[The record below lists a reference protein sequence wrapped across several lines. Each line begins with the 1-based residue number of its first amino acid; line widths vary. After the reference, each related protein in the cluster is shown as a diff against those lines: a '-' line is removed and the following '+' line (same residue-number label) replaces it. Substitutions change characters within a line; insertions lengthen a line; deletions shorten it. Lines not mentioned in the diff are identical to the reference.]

1 MSFLL
6 VLAMVIGLM
15 PGMSLTAKAQTT
27 LSGNGT
33 ESDPYRITSADDW
46 NTLATSV
53 NGGIDYSG
61 KYLKLMDD
69 ITVSQMIGINNHA
82 SGSDPQ
88 TNRRSFSGTFD
99 GDGHTLNLNIK
110 DKNTHGAAPFSATK
124 NATIKNLNVTGSVVG
139 GIHSAGLVGV
149 PNGTLTVENCTVS
162 AAISDSTHHGGFVG
176 HAFNATVN
184 LKSCIFD
191 GSLTGGTLGGMIG
204 WSGLSADKRP
214 SINIDNCLFSGTYT
228 TTGAFNPV
236 GYTATDNDRATI
248 TNFYTTKA
256 ASGTATKLI
265 INGTINTT
273 VAQVQVGSGFTY
285 YSTINDAVTAWN
297 SAADGATLKLLTDV
311 TTASTINVTGTKTLD
326 LNDHV
331 LTGNVS
337 NGSVIE
343 IRNSATL
350 KLVDSATNKTTRY
363 YTPTSSGS
371 ATISSTGTDQS
382 FTGGYITG
390 TASGTTSNDFNSGY
404 HVGGGVYVAKGST
417 FNMNGGNIFGVNHNG
432 NNPEGAGV
440 FVCGTFNMNG
450 GEIVGNYNK
459 NNGGG
464 VGTSAGSS
472 VQISGGTISHNRT
485 SWGGG
490 ITVRGTFRMSG
501 GTISGNTASGGGG
514 GIHVDNAGNGSP
526 SVTLTGGSITG
537 NTSSQ
542 NGGGINCYG
551 VSTFN
556 ISGSPVINGNK
567 HGDAVENVYLQN
579 PKKITVNGALT
590 SDASIGI
597 TMQTPGVFTA
607 GGNAAQYADCFTS
620 DNEIYIVEKEGDEL
634 KLATEPHEHDD
645 IDFTVWTSNNS
656 LPNTAG
662 SYYLKNDVTISSTWN
677 VPTGTTNLCLNG
689 HVITRNGKG
698 DAIYLDGSDTL
709 NIYDCGT
716 TKRYYKI
723 NTSTHRGELVD
734 SEEGADGSFTGGYI
748 TASDGRGISTPA
760 TENLKSY
767 VNMYGGTVF
776 SCKSTC
782 GAGIYSFGHFHMYYG
797 AFIGNYDSGQS
808 DTWGGAVY
816 NAGELVIE
824 GGLIRH
830 NYDFRGG
837 GVFQEMWKN
846 STGTIKGGRIVDNIA
861 TNNGGGVYLNYN
873 SPTKPKFIIC
883 GNPEISGNKV
893 GDSENNVY
901 IPDNTSQY
909 VSVGGELSNAT
920 PIGISM
926 KTPGVFTNSTDVAFN
941 DAGKFTSDNESYV
954 VIKNGSNQL
963 ELISA
968 NTVASVTS
976 GETTT
981 YYDTLKEAIS
991 NAPNGSTVTLLKDV
1005 TETQTAY
1012 MNNNG
1017 TYGGDGNVID
1027 GKTITITSNGIGDER
1042 KTVTGSRFDVRNDG
1056 NLTFKNII
1064 IDGGVTSSAN
1074 KVNGTTNSWSHYLM
1088 AASHGSTLTFDTG
1101 TLVKNY
1107 YASAHGVINAGGGR
1121 YGVYN
1126 ASNNGSTINIKE
1138 GSVFQN
1144 LGANYGVFRA
1154 DYKSTINMS
1163 GGLVTNCTSY
1173 QNEGVLAYVAQGS
1186 TFNMSGGEISNCSP
1200 EGVAPGVVFLH
1211 SSQNNG
1217 HNTFTMTGGTIE
1229 GNTAKLGGAVYSDN
1243 VDNVITIGGSAAI
1256 ASGNTGTQ
1264 IDNGQTGSSNIY
1276 LAAGQTMTID
1286 STHLGGTSNIGV
1298 YTKTAPTESADVKIA
1313 SGASKDDIQYIHS
1326 DLTGNAGTIFCDG
1339 EKDWMYYNDT
1349 LYEITNTHHTHAA
1362 GTIWLTVTASIKAKA
1377 VTYNANGASGGNVPT
1392 DNTPYN
1398 IGDTVTVLGNAGSL
1412 TRDGYTFDGWNTKAD
1427 GSGTTYAANAAFT
1440 ITEDTTLYAQW
1451 MKDYAYLDAVWNAT
1465 TKQVDYPEKSIGADK
1480 VTVVNATTTK
1490 WNSGWYAVTEN
1501 VTISG
1506 RVTVNGDVK
1515 LILCNGATLT
1525 ATNGISVDS
1534 GKKFTVYGQTND
1546 TNLMGILNSRT
1557 QTTTGVASAGIGGSG
1572 KGKISGVITINGGK
1586 VSASGSRE
1594 AGGAGIGGGFN
1605 ASGGT
1610 TVINGGV
1617 VTVPTRKS
1625 VAGIGGGRHG
1635 SGGNITINGGTVNA
1649 GGYAGAAIGGAYQGS
1664 AGNITIN
1671 GGTVTATDGTR
1682 GAAIGSGEKKNSS
1695 TNAGTI
1701 RINGGKVIARNTAG
1715 SGSGGAG
1722 IGGGYNVPGGTII
1735 ITGGEVTATSVYGAG
1750 IGGGPGANGG
1760 KVTISGGTVTAYGS
1774 SGGVGIGKGKSGKN
1788 QGSLTIANDHVC
1800 LAGDSESAAGAC
1812 FNYQSHRKKWVKIWQ
1827 HIHSEI
1833 TYGIEGNVLTAA
1845 CTDDTDNCNLV
1856 DGKLT
1861 LTLTAPNK
1869 LYDAKVYDKAK
1880 TAWTSVNHNEW
1891 EEFSILTGTTS
1902 KSGGSIEYYQG
1913 ETKLGGAPTE
1923 EGTYIAKLPIVLNS
1937 KNEYL
1942 EQEFMIIKPE
1952 AIFVTVPEVKEL
1964 TYDGTGQEL
1973 ITAGVGRDGTIQ
1985 YSLDDQN
1992 YSDEIPAATN
2002 AGDYTVWVYVKGDD
2016 LHNDSPKVS
2025 FDVTIKKKPAPIL
2038 TDGQKPTA
2046 NTAVPEGD
2054 DPDKETPLLNPPTE
2068 AAPDGYKI
2076 VYAIG
2081 KDDTNVPETG
2091 WSEDIPEGKDG
2102 TYYIWFKAV
2111 KDDNHEET
2119 KPENIKV
2126 TRIDYNV
2133 TLSPSTPTVGE
2144 PVTVAVTPKDDTVVY
2159 EWYTGDDSG
2168 EFTLI
2173 AGETGNTYTPTD
2185 ADKGRTLKVVAKLG
2199 DKVIGEDIADLPVAE
2214 TASETDK
2221 QIVEG
2226 EIYESDGTTK
2236 VVNAKITLKRG
2247 NTVVATTNTDDN
2259 GKYSF
2264 SVESGIYN
2272 VVSEYNG
2279 VTKTELVEITSSQDF
2294 DLTMPEKNTN
2304 SVLVVGNDAPDIMV
2318 GGLDVEAET
2327 VRAAQNG
2334 EPGTVTVTMTVEKK
2348 EDSTETSENINAIK
2362 QQASDKTLEFFE
2374 TKLVKVVDNT
2384 TDNAVTETDNVL
2396 TIVVPYDFTGKDNV
2410 TVYRSYGETTEAL
2423 SDKMPGTDG
2432 TFQID
2437 NEAKTITIYTSRLAT
2452 YAIGYNAINKESVET
2467 FNTEKEEQ
2475 KTAADNLIK
2484 EDDSDE
2490 SKDLVEAAKKAID
2503 ELPYDYDK
2511 TLDKNKEALDEI
2523 INKLEKDLEKQR
2535 VLDKLTDT
2543 PADVKI
2549 DQGEPVI
2556 NVDTEKIPEEYVE
2569 VVEEIAKKTTAD
2581 IEDAVIKQAQE
2592 IVNKSDDVEDSDKNI
2607 VIIPSL
2613 EIDAKDYVLSEDDAK
2628 LTLDI
2633 EAVYKSYE
2641 TTDDINNAADTMSAA
2656 ASDDEADRE
2665 KVREIGKGTID
2676 TKGTPVNIRIELPE
2690 EFAQSIG
2697 ATEDST
2703 NDAPETAYVK
2713 HSSNGINYEYNAKI
2727 YYDDDGYVAEF
2738 VDPNGLGTFTLS
2750 GNSESVVSTGGN
2762 NYTDLQS
2769 AIDDTEDGAVIKLIN
2784 DENVS
2789 ATINEEKTITIDK
2802 DDHTGVV
2809 DITVPPTLILTKTD
2823 NEDGTTTYKAV
2834 TKYTVTFNA
2843 NGGTGT
2849 MAVQEIG
2856 GKAAL
2861 NANTFTRE
2869 GFVFDGWNTKADGK
2883 GTAYADKADITPT
2896 ADMTLYA
2903 QWKENPKTED
2913 KKEDD
2918 KSKDDKKAD
2927 EPKTDDKKADEPK
2940 IDETL
2945 EASKK
2950 NAEDKINNVVA
2961 EVNKIVDSL
2970 TNITAEKKEELKKQN
2985 DTTIADAKNAVDSSI
3000 YVEAVEAAYQKA
3012 IEATKATLKDAIKT
3026 EVESQIVAAKK
3037 TIDNTKGLT
3046 NNQKKALKT
3055 EVDKE
3060 AKKVIDSLDSTVEKI
3075 VDNAAKGT
3083 TLDAASTKENTALVN
3098 KLMNKTAEI
3107 AKEAKSDAQ
3116 VEVAANKYATPE
3128 KLRKNTLSINMKLK
3142 VEQVG
3147 KKIIIEWGKVKDA
3160 DGYQVFVQYCGKD
3173 FSKKASKTIKKNSTT
3188 KLSVTKI
3195 NGKKLNLK
3203 KNYKILV
3210 RAYKKAGG
3218 KKLNIG
3224 KSITAHIVGLKNNNY
3239 TNVKDIKITN
3249 HTIIYVGVGGTHK
3262 IKAKTILVDS
3272 SKKQLSDAHAK
3283 EFRYASADP
3292 EIAKVNAKGEVTGI
3306 KEGSTIIYVY
3316 ARNGYTKEIKLI
3328 VVK

>member
-1 MSFLL
+1 
-6 VLAMVIGLM
+6 MVFSTLTGIA
-15 PGMSLTAKAQTT
+15 PGTSMTAKADGSIVNLQAALDENAVYGPTMLKDGSFEELTNITSGWTHIDNGNTKGEYTGSGWGTTDSEIEVGFDGPGVYGIQKPTVGKYFCEMNYNKNAILYQDLTTCPGDIIMWTLQHAARSGSGEQSMKVWIGGSDGNYPNGTGPTINATENAHIKADSLAEFSSAGVTNPDGSILGYAKSDDLSALKLNPDGTKSNPWYTARGVYIIPDNQTT
-27 LSGNGT
+27 TRFAFASISPTTGVGNMLDNITFATLLGNVSAVRNNDSSVTIKGYWGDEDTSKKMMIKILETIHEVDMSSVVGKNFTLTIPAEMVSHVDEITVYHPDYERVVYEIVRGDNNELVCRLHQHQFTYTVDGPTITAKCTNTCPLPDHKASLTITASKEGAVITGDTDEFSPIPTINYYKANDDDTRGDAFEPITSAPTDVGKYWAEFTLGGKTAHVVYEIEPVASIGDKVYSTLQAAIDAANNNDTINLLTDVKENVTFDKSDVTAILDLKGHTIDGDKKGTVITIKKGTLTLNDSSEGKTGVITGGYTSGNGGGISIIGGT
-33 ESDPYRITSADDW
+33 FIMNNGTIEGNYAQNGGGVSVANNVTFVMNGGVIQYNEGYGYTAGVLLNGS
-46 NTLATSV
+46 NTDFTM
-53 NGGIDYSG
+53 NGGIIRFNVGKMYGGVGSAGAKTKFSGTAVVKDNVIFDSTNGKITKTESGYTLAEGGTPCDVRNTSSNPGMIEIVDTLQSGAQIGVYNYMNGNVITTGYNTYNSDDDPSNYFFSDDKNYVVIKNDSGEALLYSELMISSVEDWNSFVSEVNNGNTFVGTIVKLTKDIEGITQFINVG
-61 KYLKLMDD
+61 K
-69 ITVSQMIGINNHA
+69 QFN
-82 SGSDPQ
+82 
-88 TNRRSFSGTFD
+88 GTFD
-99 GDGHTLNLNIK
+99 GQNHIMIVDFQYGSSTSLRGAALFPTLNSGNITVR
-110 DKNTHGAAPFSATK
+110 NLTLGGVINGGQHSAGIIGEVAAGNATK
-124 NATIKNLNVTGSVVG
+124 NVTLENVNVIADITQTSS
-139 GIHSAGLVGV
+139 HL
-149 PNGTLTVENCTVS
+149 
-162 AAISDSTHHGGFVG
+162 GGFVG
-176 HAFNATVN
+176 HGGTNDTVTIKNCHFLGYMGNSSGNATAIGGIVGWGEN
-184 LKSCIFD
+184 SAKAKISDSSF
-191 GSLTGGTLGGMIG
+191 GGTCGETSTFDPMVILNGAPTGNFTREG
-204 WSGLSADKRP
+204 TLRANKESYGSSGKRY
-214 SINIDNCLFSGTYT
+214 NT
-228 TTGAFNPV
+228 TTESCSTLE
-236 GYTATDNDRATI
+236 YTVNSEY
-248 TNFYTTKA
+248 FYNGDPIGIEISVTEP
-256 ASGTATKLI
+256 ASGAIITYGTEEGKYLSLESPTLTKPGEKI
-265 INGTINTT
+265 
-273 VAQVQVGSGFTY
+273 VY
-285 YSTINDAVTAWN
+285 YQIA
-297 SAADGATLKLLTDV
+297 
-311 TTASTINVTGTKTLD
+311 
-326 LNDHV
+326 
-331 LTGNVS
+331 
-337 NGSVIE
+337 
-343 IRNSATL
+343 
-350 KLVDSATNKTTRY
+350 Y
-363 YTPTSSGS
+363 P
-371 ATISSTGTDQS
+371 
-382 FTGGYITG
+382 
-390 TASGTTSNDFNSGY
+390 
-404 HVGGGVYVAKGST
+404 
-417 FNMNGGNIFGVNHNG
+417 
-432 NNPEGAGV
+432 
-440 FVCGTFNMNG
+440 
-450 GEIVGNYNK
+450 NYN
-459 NNGGG
+459 
-464 VGTSAGSS
+464 
-472 VQISGGTISHNRT
+472 
-485 SWGGG
+485 
-490 ITVRGTFRMSG
+490 TVRG
-501 GTISGNTASGGGG
+501 
-514 GIHVDNAGNGSP
+514 
-526 SVTLTGGSITG
+526 SVTLTINKATPTVIAPTAKTLAYTGSKQELVNAGTTTEGTIQYALSTDATTVPTTG
-537 NTSSQ
+537 W
-542 NGGGINCYG
+542 G
-551 VSTFN
+551 
-556 ISGSPVINGNK
+556 
-567 HGDAVENVYLQN
+567 
-579 PKKITVNGALT
+579 
-590 SDASIGI
+590 ASI
-597 TMQTPGVFTA
+597 
-607 GGNAAQYADCFTS
+607 
-620 DNEIYIVEKEGDEL
+620 
-634 KLATEPHEHDD
+634 
-645 IDFTVWTSNNS
+645 
-656 LPNTAG
+656 
-662 SYYLKNDVTISSTWN
+662 
-677 VPTGTTNLCLNG
+677 PTG
-689 HVITRNGKG
+689 I
-698 DAIYLDGSDTL
+698 DA
-709 NIYDCGT
+709 GT
-716 TKRYYKI
+716 YYVWYK
-723 NTSTHRGELVD
+723 V
-734 SEEGADGSFTGGYI
+734 
-748 TASDGRGISTPA
+748 
-760 TENLKSY
+760 
-767 VNMYGGTVF
+767 
-776 SCKSTC
+776 
-782 GAGIYSFGHFHMYYG
+782 
-797 AFIGNYDSGQS
+797 
-808 DTWGGAVY
+808 
-816 NAGELVIE
+816 
-824 GGLIRH
+824 
-830 NYDFRGG
+830 
-837 GVFQEMWKN
+837 
-846 STGTIKGGRIVDNIA
+846 
-861 TNNGGGVYLNYN
+861 
-873 SPTKPKFIIC
+873 
-883 GNPEISGNKV
+883 V
-893 GDSENNVY
+893 GDSNHEDY
-901 IPDNTSQY
+901 IASSP
-909 VSVGGELSNAT
+909 V
-920 PIGISM
+920 
-926 KTPGVFTNSTDVAFN
+926 
-941 DAGKFTSDNESYV
+941 
-954 VIKNGSNQL
+954 
-963 ELISA
+963 
-968 NTVASVTS
+968 TV
-976 GETTT
+976 
-981 YYDTLKEAIS
+981 
-991 NAPNGSTVTLLKDV
+991 
-1005 TETQTAY
+1005 
-1012 MNNNG
+1012 
-1017 TYGGDGNVID
+1017 
-1027 GKTITITSNGIGDER
+1027 
-1042 KTVTGSRFDVRNDG
+1042 
-1056 NLTFKNII
+1056 I
-1064 IDGGVTSSAN
+1064 IDQV
-1074 KVNGTTNSWSHYLM
+1074 
-1088 AASHGSTLTFDTG
+1088 ST
-1101 TLVKNY
+1101 
-1107 YASAHGVINAGGGR
+1107 
-1121 YGVYN
+1121 
-1126 ASNNGSTINIKE
+1126 
-1138 GSVFQN
+1138 
-1144 LGANYGVFRA
+1144 
-1154 DYKSTINMS
+1154 
-1163 GGLVTNCTSY
+1163 
-1173 QNEGVLAYVAQGS
+1173 
-1186 TFNMSGGEISNCSP
+1186 
-1200 EGVAPGVVFLH
+1200 
-1211 SSQNNG
+1211 
-1217 HNTFTMTGGTIE
+1217 
-1229 GNTAKLGGAVYSDN
+1229 
-1243 VDNVITIGGSAAI
+1243 
-1256 ASGNTGTQ
+1256 
-1264 IDNGQTGSSNIY
+1264 
-1276 LAAGQTMTID
+1276 
-1286 STHLGGTSNIGV
+1286 
-1298 YTKTAPTESADVKIA
+1298 
-1313 SGASKDDIQYIHS
+1313 
-1326 DLTGNAGTIFCDG
+1326 
-1339 EKDWMYYNDT
+1339 
-1349 LYEITNTHHTHAA
+1349 
-1362 GTIWLTVTASIKAKA
+1362 

-1506 RVTVNGDVK
+1506 RVTVGGDVK

-2334 EPGTVTVTMTVEKK
+2334 APETVTITMTVEKK

-2690 EFAQSIG
+2690 EFAQAIG

-2823 NEDGTTTYKAV
+2823 NKDGTTTYKAV
-2834 TKYTVTFNA
+2834 AKYTVTFNS

-2849 MAVQEIG
+2849 MAAQEIG

-2883 GTAYADKADITPT
+2883 GTAYADKTDITPT

-2913 KKEDD
+2913 KKEED
-2918 KSKDDKKAD
+2918 KCKDDKKAD
-2927 EPKTDDKKADEPK
+2927 EPKTDDKKEDEPK